1 MIQQFLVYSKKDK
14 FYDSIFR
21 KLIKIMGN
29 EILNDKE
36 SQEYVKKFII
46 FFMECI
52 STKFSIDY
60 AKFYNNEIQNIQ
72 PIWIETTGILIN
84 VSQYLIQK
92 NIITSFIY
100 D

>member
-36 SQEYVKKFII
+36 S
-46 FFMECI
+46 
-52 STKFSIDY
+52 
-60 AKFYNNEIQNIQ
+60 
-72 PIWIETTGILIN
+72 
-84 VSQYLIQK
+84 
-92 NIITSFIY
+92 
-100 D
+100 